1 MAEQVPAP
9 AAPNQVQDVVNIAPA
24 PAVPA
29 PEPVL
34 AGPVAQVEDQLP
46 AVADNVAQNA
56 APEVTIL
63 LALSSRIPFLFYSF
77 LSGVYFNLVI
87 TIGFAFTLTAYQ
99 FLLCTGLFSL
109 LWLASVLLTPM

>member
-1 MAEQVPAP
+1 MAEQVPSP
-9 AAPNQVQDVVNIAPA
+9 PAPNQVQDVVNFAPA

-34 AGPVAQVEDQLP
+34 AGPVAQVEDQIP

-63 LALSSRIPFLFYSF
+63 LVLISRAPFLFHSF
-77 LSGVYFNLVI
+77 LSGVYLVV
-87 TIGFAFTLTAYQ
+87 TIGFASTLAAY
-99 FLLCTGLFSL
+99 
-109 LWLASVLLTPM
+109 

>member
-1 MAEQVPAP
+1 MAERGPAP
-9 AAPNQVQDVVNIAPA
+9 PAPNQVQDVVNFAPA

-63 LALSSRIPFLFYSF
+63 LGLSSLAPFLFHSF
-77 LSGVYFNLVI
+77 LSGVYFNLVVI
-87 TIGFAFTLTAYQ
+87 IGFASTLTAY
-99 FLLCTGLFSL
+99 
-109 LWLASVLLTPM
+109 

>member
-9 AAPNQVQDVVNIAPA
+9 PVPNQVPDVVNFAPA

-56 APEVTIL
+56 APEVTFL
-63 LALSSRIPFLFYSF
+63 LGLSSRVPFLFHSF
-77 LSGVYFNLVI
+77 LSGVYFYLVV
-87 TIGFAFTLTAYQ
+87 TIGFASTLMAY
-99 FLLCTGLFSL
+99 
-109 LWLASVLLTPM
+109 